1 MYDAIVTGLYRFRSV
16 QGRKALLVITDGED
30 TTSRL
35 SYDEML
41 MYVRAS
47 RVPIY
52 FIGVAL
58 GFSDISGTSKMKAL
72 AAETGGIAY
81 FIKDVKQL
89 KETYAQLEKEL
100 RSQYLVSYYT
110 ESTRKDQTYRPVE
123 VKVSR
128 PGARVRTIRGFIP

>member
-1 MYDAIVTGLYRFRSV
+1 
-16 QGRKALLVITDGED
+16 
-30 TTSRL
+30 
-35 SYDEML
+35 ML

-58 GFSDISGTSKMKAL
+58 GFSDMSGTSKMKAL

-89 KETYAQLEKEL
+89 KETYSQLEKEL

-110 ESTRKDQTYRPVE
+110 ESTRKDQAYRPVE
-123 VKVSR
+123 VKVNR
-128 PGARVRTIRGFIP
+128 PGAKVRTIRGFIP